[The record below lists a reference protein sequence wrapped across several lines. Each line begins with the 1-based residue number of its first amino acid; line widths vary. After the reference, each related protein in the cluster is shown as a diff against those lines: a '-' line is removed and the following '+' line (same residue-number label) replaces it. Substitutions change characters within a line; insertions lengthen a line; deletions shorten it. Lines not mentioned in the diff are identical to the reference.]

1 MAMIQIE
8 EEQGDMSHAIT
19 NEQIEKEKWK
29 KIIRTENEKKVG
41 IINLPRHLTK
51 EVADDEKI
59 ELSGKGRKIM
69 HKLNNRNKGTEGIF
83 ETYLQQNQEDLTEGL
98 AQERLRMKFQ
108 ENFIFKN
115 STKPKFE
122 QDF

>member
-8 EEQGDMSHAIT
+8 EEQGDMSHVIT

-29 KIIRTENEKKVG
+29 KIIRTENEKKFG

-59 ELSGKGRKIM
+59 ELSGKGRKFM